1 MATNHP
7 YQSFCLKVILIQGKV
22 TVLESREIYEGPCVL
37 PRTYRAF
44 KLHYDAEEPK
54 ILVIVRSHES
64 AMPDDPD
71 DRPSALDIVG
81 EMCEVTIKMKGSA
94 KL

>member
-1 MATNHP
+1 M
-7 YQSFCLKVILIQGKV
+7 
-22 TVLESREIYEGPCVL
+22 
-37 PRTYRAF
+37 
-44 KLHYDAEEPK
+44 HYDVEEPK
-54 ILVIVRSHES
+54 ILVIIRSHES

-81 EMCEVTIKMKGSA
+81 EIREVAIEMKGST